1 MLMGKGMGQGNS
13 WIGNEAL
20 GDRIRALRKKKEPE
34 KMRRG
39 RKENSRKSVGGR
51 VSISSDSDE

>member
-1 MLMGKGMGQGNS
+1 MGQGNS